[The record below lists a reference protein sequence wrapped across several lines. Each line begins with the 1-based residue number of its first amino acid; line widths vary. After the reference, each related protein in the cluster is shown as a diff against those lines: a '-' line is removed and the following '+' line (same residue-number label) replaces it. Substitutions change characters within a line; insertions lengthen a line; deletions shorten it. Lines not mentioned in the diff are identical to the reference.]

1 MEKMNSNLYLSK
13 SLFLRGLQC
22 HKSLYLHKCH
32 PELKDEIS
40 PQQEARFQSGTD
52 VGLYAHRLFPGG
64 VEIPYDTLTHEE
76 QLLMTKAEIEK
87 GTATLYEPAF
97 SFNGVFVKVDILQEG
112 EDGWEIYE
120 VKAASGMKDVYFDDV
135 AIQYYVLTDMGLP
148 VSKAYLVY
156 INTQYVRKGEIESE
170 RLFSRVDITELVK
183 EKQILLEEEIK
194 RLREMLKSGT
204 PPDIDIGPYCSN
216 PYDCDFHGYCW
227 KHIPEVS
234 VFSLR
239 EKGADKFELYRQGII
254 RLEDIPLDRLNGKQR
269 QQVEAF
275 LEKKDYINS
284 KATKKFLDSLW
295 YPLYF
300 LDFETF
306 NIPIPPFDGLRPYE
320 KVPFQY
326 SLYCL
331 EHEGAEAKHYEY
343 LALPGVDPRGELMRK
358 LLSEVPENACV
369 IAYNS
374 SFETRVFRSIADWF
388 PEYRQRIESL
398 IKNVRDLMAPFQR
411 RNIYCWQMQGSYSM
425 KSVLPIMVP
434 ELSYDSM
441 EISDGMVAAY
451 AYSRIG
457 ASQNPEE
464 VERIRKALLEYCGL
478 DTLGMVKIVEKLR
491 ELCG

>member
-1 MEKMNSNLYLSK
+1 
-13 SLFLRGLQC
+13 
-22 HKSLYLHKCH
+22 
-32 PELKDEIS
+32 
-40 PQQEARFQSGTD
+40 
-52 VGLYAHRLFPGG
+52 
-64 VEIPYDTLTHEE
+64 
-76 QLLMTKAEIEK
+76 MTKAEIEK

-97 SFNGVFVKVDILQEG
+97 SFNGVFVNVDILQEG

-120 VKAASGMKDVYFDDV
+120 VKAASEIKRVYLDDV
-135 AIQYYVLTDMGLP
+135 AIQYYVLNGAGLS
-148 VSKAYLVY
+148 VSRAYLVC
-156 INTQYVRKGEIESE
+156 INTDYVRKGEIEAE
-170 RLFSRVDITELVK
+170 KLFSRSDITELVK
-183 EKQILLEEEIK
+183 EKQSLLEEEIK
-194 RLREMLKSGT
+194 RLREMLQSGT
-204 PPDIDIGPYCSN
+204 PPDIDIGSYCSN

-239 EKGADKFELYRQGII
+239 EKGVDKFELYRQGII

-269 QQVEAF
+269 QQAEAF

-295 YPLYF
+295 YPICF

-306 NIPIPPFDGLRPYE
+306 NVPIPPFDGLRPYE
-320 KVPFQY
+320 QVPFQY

-331 EHEGAEAKHYEY
+331 DHEGAEPKHYEY
-343 LALPGVDPRGELMRK
+343 LALPGVDFREELLKK
-358 LLSEVPENACV
+358 LLAEIPENACV
-369 IAYNS
+369 VAYS
-374 SFETRVFRSIADWF
+374 QSFETQRLQSLARWF
-388 PEYRQRIESL
+388 PAYRERIDTV
-398 IKNVRDLMAPFQR
+398 IGNTQDLMLPFQR
-411 RNIYCWQMQGSYSM
+411 RDVYFWQMQGSYSM
-425 KSVLPIMVP
+425 KSVLPILVP

-441 EISDGMVAAY
+441 EISDGMMAAY